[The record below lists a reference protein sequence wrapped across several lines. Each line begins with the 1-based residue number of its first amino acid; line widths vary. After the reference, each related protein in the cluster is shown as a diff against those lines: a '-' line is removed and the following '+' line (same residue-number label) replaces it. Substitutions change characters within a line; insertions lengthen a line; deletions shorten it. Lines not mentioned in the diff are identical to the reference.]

1 MAALL
6 TGAAIYQLRD
16 IIDLLALAA
25 FLLTIVCERARPF
38 QRVARQGSA
47 QSGVWAF
54 TVRHRCGVCADVV
67 EHHRQS
73 HRTSGERRR
82 LHRTAR

>member
-1 MAALL
+1 
-6 TGAAIYQLRD
+6 
-16 IIDLLALAA
+16 
-25 FLLTIVCERARPF
+25 
-38 QRVARQGSA
+38 
-47 QSGVWAF
+47 
-54 TVRHRCGVCADVV
+54 VRHRCGVCADVV